1 MPVPVGKALWLLPG
15 RQKGNKMS
23 IEQSSESLSPD
34 ATAEPIPV
42 TDDCWMVGRRNPDS
56 TLQCNTYIRTFRQ
69 FGSHRNVCIDPG
81 SRIDYDV
88 IKSNIEQLVG
98 GMREVHGMTIN
109 HQDPDVAGNASH
121 FCDGNP
127 EIDMIVSQECWRLL
141 QHMQLKP
148 GKLRLSQEKTEG
160 ISSPLPFQFVPTPFC
175 HFRGAMALYDP
186 EYRILYS
193 GDLFGGLNRP
203 GLIHLLATE
212 EDWEGIAQFHQI
224 YMPSREVLRYAVREI
239 LKLRPKVEII
249 APQHGHVITGD
260 LVGLFLERMHELPVG
275 YDLLASEWDREN
287 LSGYRD
293 VLQRLVAIAGEY
305 FGAMNVIG
313 RLSSQDAGDDLHL
326 QLQLGGGIIH
336 LEREGYSALAKTF
349 ARLAEGESEEFV
361 ESLRIAV
368 IEDCEAYGLPVPPA
382 ISRFFGSWT
391 GDESDGGYE
400 DE

>member
-1 MPVPVGKALWLLPG
+1 
-15 RQKGNKMS
+15 MS
-23 IEQSSESLSPD
+23 TEQGAQSDSVDPD
-34 ATAEPIPV
+34 QGPFAVI
-42 TDDCWMVGRRNPDS
+42 DDCWMVGRRNPES

-69 FGSHRNVCIDPG
+69 FGGHRNVCVDPG

-98 GMREVHGMTIN
+98 GMRDVHGMTIN
-109 HQDPDVAGNASH
+109 HQDPDVAGNANR
-121 FCDGNP
+121 FCDSNP

-141 QHMQLKP
+141 QHMELKP
-148 GKLRLSQEKTEG
+148 GNLRLSQAKTQS
-160 ISSPLPFQFVPTPFC
+160 ISSQQPFQFVPTPFC

-186 EYRILYS
+186 EQRILYS

-212 EDWEGIAQFHQI
+212 DDWEGIAQFHQI

-239 LKLRPKVEII
+239 LNLRPKVEII

-275 YDLLASEWDREN
+275 FDLLASEWDREN

-293 VLQRLVAIAGEY
+293 VLQRLAAIASEY

-313 RLSSQDAGDDLHL
+313 RLSAQEAGDDLHL
-326 QLQLGGGIIH
+326 QLQLGDGVIH
-336 LEREGYSALAKTF
+336 LEREGYSALAKSF
-349 ARLAEGESEEFV
+349 ARLAEGESEAFV
-361 ESLRIAV
+361 ESLRTAV
-368 IEDCEAYGLPVPPA
+368 REDCEAYGLPVPPV
-382 ISRFFGSWT
+382 ISGYFGSWS
-391 GDESDGGYE
+391 GEESDGG
-400 DE
+400 